1 MKTALCLQSQCHIW
15 HDVIWACWWCFFVL
29 FAVQCFHSGIAKVLR
44 SFGIFFHELELAS
57 EKREK
62 KLSPWGLV
70 VHGKGKPEL
79 IGNILEADYWRE
91 ILERVVIG
99 SLCNVGGA
107 KYWRNLLKWASSY
120 ILTFYLAYSD
130 ILSGILPGI
139 YFDIL
144 SDSVSGIGQWAHET
158 VMFSQ

>member
-1 MKTALCLQSQCHIW
+1 M
-15 HDVIWACWWCFFVL
+15 L

-57 EKREK
+57 EKEK
-62 KLSPWGLV
+62 KLSLWGLV

-99 SLCNVGGA
+99 SLCSIGIGGA
-107 KYWRNLLKWASSY
+107 KYWRNLFENSRALNCQCLWKH
-120 ILTFYLAYSD
+120 
-130 ILSGILPGI
+130 
-139 YFDIL
+139 
-144 SDSVSGIGQWAHET
+144 V
-158 VMFSQ
+158 V